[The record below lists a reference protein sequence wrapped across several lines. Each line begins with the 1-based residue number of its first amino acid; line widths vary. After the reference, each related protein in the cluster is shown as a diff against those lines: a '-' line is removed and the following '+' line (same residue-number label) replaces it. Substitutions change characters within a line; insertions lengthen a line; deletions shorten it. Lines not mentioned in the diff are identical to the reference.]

1 LAKASIPF
9 HGRRFAD
16 VWQRMRDPRQD
27 VVMHRRS
34 FDTTHVRMEPRFM
47 RLSGCVRSVAA
58 ASTLLCAFVAS
69 SCATGST
76 AERVALG
83 PPPQLR
89 YETVRSMLE
98 DSKGNFWFG
107 SWNEGVC
114 RYDGARLTYFAAK
127 DGLADDQVRA
137 IREDR
142 HGIVWFECA
151 TGLTGFDGTRLFAPT
166 SRVVSASSPWQLR
179 EDDLWFKEDGS
190 MGATDVEARPGA
202 YRHDGATFT
211 YLTYPVV
218 PALAER
224 SAYATTCIA
233 KGKSGRVWF
242 ATYAAVIGYD
252 GKTFTVLDDA
262 ACGLDATRGTL
273 HVRAVFEDSAG
284 RVWIGNNGI
293 GVLLYENG
301 RVTHFTE
308 AMQLSRMGMH
318 GDRALPLPSDAPLGA
333 PSMHR
338 VFSIGEGREGHMW
351 FGTVEM
357 GAWRYDGNAMRQFTA
372 ADGLTTKDVM
382 GIYTDRR
389 GDLWLAGN
397 GVFRFD
403 GVKFERRF

>member
-1 LAKASIPF
+1 
-9 HGRRFAD
+9 
-16 VWQRMRDPRQD
+16 
-27 VVMHRRS
+27 MHRDHVDPTRS
-34 FDTTHVRMEPRFM
+34 PSEPRSLMACSHVR
-47 RLSGCVRSVAA
+47 LALAA
-58 ASTLLCAFVAS
+58 VTLLCTFVAS
-69 SCATGST
+69 SCKTGST
-76 AERVALG
+76 TNLVDVV
-83 PPPQLR
+83 PPARLR
-89 YETVRSMLE
+89 FETVRSMLE

-107 SWNEGVC
+107 SWKEGVC
-114 RYDGARLTYFAAK
+114 RYDGTSLTYFTAK

-151 TGLTGFDGTRLFAPT
+151 TGLTGFDGRRLFAPT
-166 SRVVSASSPWQLR
+166 ARLVSASSPWQSR

-190 MGATDVEARPGA
+190 IGATDVEGRPGV
-202 YRHDGATFT
+202 YRHDGTTFT

-224 SAYATTCIA
+224 NAFATTCIA
-233 KGKSGRVWF
+233 KGKNGRVWF

-252 GKTFTVLDDA
+252 GSVFTLLDDA
-262 ACGLDATRGTL
+262 ACGLDATRGAL

-318 GDRALPLPSDAPLGA
+318 GDRVLPLPSDAPLGA

-338 VFSIGEGREGHMW
+338 VFSIGEGHDGHMW

-357 GAWRYDGNAMRQFTA
+357 GAWRYDGTTMRQFTA

-389 GDLWLAGN
+389 GDLWVTGN

>member
-1 LAKASIPF
+1 
-9 HGRRFAD
+9 
-16 VWQRMRDPRQD
+16 M
-27 VVMHRRS
+27 
-34 FDTTHVRMEPRFM
+34 
-47 RLSGCVRSVAA
+47 
-58 ASTLLCAFVAS
+58 LLCVFAVPSCTSAS
-69 SCATGST
+69 VTDRIAM
-76 AERVALG
+76 R
-83 PPPQLR
+83 PPSRLR
-89 YETVRSMLE
+89 FETVRSMLE

-114 RYDGARLTYFAAK
+114 RYDGASLTYFTAK

-166 SRVVSASSPWQLR
+166 DRVVSASSAWQLR

-190 MGATDVEARPGA
+190 MGATVVETRPGA

-224 SAYATTCIA
+224 NAYATTCIA
-233 KGKSGRVWF
+233 KGKGGRVWF

-252 GKTFTVLDDA
+252 GTTFTLLDDA
-262 ACGLDATRGTL
+262 ACGLTAARGTM
-273 HVRAVFEDSAG
+273 HVRAVFEDSSG

-293 GVLLYENG
+293 GVLVYENG
-301 RVTHFTE
+301 LVTHFTE

-338 VFSIGEGREGHMW
+338 VFSIGEGRDGHMW

-357 GAWRYDGNAMRQFTA
+357 GAWRYDGTAMRQFTA

-389 GDLWLAGN
+389 GDLWVMGN

>member
-1 LAKASIPF
+1 MHHQHTERTQSRIELRRLVGRCRVHAS
-9 HGRRFAD
+9 
-16 VWQRMRDPRQD
+16 
-27 VVMHRRS
+27 
-34 FDTTHVRMEPRFM
+34 
-47 RLSGCVRSVAA
+47 LA
-58 ASTLLCAFVAS
+58 ASLLLCAVGMS
-69 SCATGST
+69 SCRSGST
-76 AERVALG
+76 TNHVELG
-83 PPPQLR
+83 PPALLR
-89 YETVRSMLE
+89 FETVRSMLE
-98 DSKGNFWFG
+98 DSRGNFWFG

-114 RYDGARLTYFAAK
+114 RYDGTNFTYFTAK

-166 SRVVSASSPWQLR
+166 DRVVASASAWQLR
-179 EDDLWFKEDGS
+179 EDDLWFKEDGGS
-190 MGATDVEARPGA
+190 GATDAEDRPGA

-218 PALAER
+218 PTLAER

-233 KGKSGRVWF
+233 KGKNGRVWF

-252 GKTFTVLDDA
+252 GETFTLLDDA
-262 ACGLDATRGTL
+262 ACGLTAARGTM
-273 HVRAVFEDSAG
+273 HVRAVFEDSTG

-318 GDRALPLPSDAPLGA
+318 GNRALPLPSDVPFGA
-333 PSMHR
+333 PSLHR
-338 VFSIGEGREGHMW
+338 VFAIGEDREGHVW
-351 FGTVEM
+351 FGAIEM
-357 GAWRYDGNAMRQFTA
+357 GAWRYDGTAVRQFTA
-372 ADGLTTKDVM
+372 ADGLTTKDVV

-389 GDLWLAGN
+389 GDLWALGN

-403 GVKFERRF
+403 GVRFERWF

>member
-1 LAKASIPF
+1 
-9 HGRRFAD
+9 
-16 VWQRMRDPRQD
+16 
-27 VVMHRRS
+27 MHRDHVDQTRS
-34 FDTTHVRMEPRFM
+34 PSEPRSLMVCSHVRSA
-47 RLSGCVRSVAA
+47 LAA
-58 ASTLLCAFVAS
+58 VTLLCTFVAS
-69 SCATGST
+69 SCKTSSAIKL
-76 AERVALG
+76 VDLV
-83 PPPQLR
+83 PPSRLR
-89 YETVRSMLE
+89 FETVRSMLE

-114 RYDGARLTYFAAK
+114 RYDGTSLTYFAAK

-166 SRVVSASSPWQLR
+166 ARVVSASSPWQSR

-190 MGATDVEARPGA
+190 IGATDVEGRPGA
-202 YRHDGATFT
+202 YRHDGTTFT

-224 SAYATTCIA
+224 NAYATTCIA
-233 KGKSGRVWF
+233 KGKNGRVWF

-252 GKTFTVLDDA
+252 GKTFTLLDDA

-318 GDRALPLPSDAPLGA
+318 GDRSLPLPSDAPLGA

-338 VFSIGEGREGHMW
+338 VFSIGEGRDGHMW

-357 GAWRYDGNAMRQFTA
+357 GAWRYDGTAMRQFTA

-389 GDLWLAGN
+389 GDLWVTGN